1 MLKKL
6 FKHYLIAGLL
16 VLVPIILTVLIL
28 KAIIVNADSM
38 LLALLPSPL
47 HPSALFGFHVPGLGL
62 VATVVIAILAGFFAR
77 LYIGKKAFELGD
89 WIISKIPLGRT
100 IYGSLKQLLGT
111 LFSQDSRQIKGVAVV
126 EYPRRGCYVL
136 AFITGEPIPRLQ
148 NIDGEKKWINLF
160 VPTTP
165 NPTSGFWIMV
175 PEEDVRPVDISTEY
189 AFKLIIS
196 AGIVQEKPTQ
206 TPAT

>member
-38 LLALLPSPL
+38 LLALLPSQL

-100 IYGSLKQLLGT
+100 IYGSLKQLLG
-111 LFSQDSRQIKGVAVV
+111 
-126 EYPRRGCYVL
+126 
-136 AFITGEPIPRLQ
+136 
-148 NIDGEKKWINLF
+148 
-160 VPTTP
+160 
-165 NPTSGFWIMV
+165 
-175 PEEDVRPVDISTEY
+175 
-189 AFKLIIS
+189 
-196 AGIVQEKPTQ
+196 
-206 TPAT
+206 

>member
-38 LLALLPSPL
+38 LLALLPSQL

-111 LFSQDSRQIKGVAVV
+111 LFSQDSRQFKGVAVV